1 MAVEDREK
9 WRRLVVKSSVVPQQ
23 LLWWRDRWRYLTER
37 PYLKNPLQDPSH
49 RLVLVTYYWINL
61 ILEVGQGWG
70 CSFALARQSQHVVK
84 TCIFVCWFEFD
95 LQSIKSKY
103 LFFCFSSFE
112 GNASNDL
119 DLGDEVE
126 YTLARKGNKM
136 SAENIRKLA
145 KGTVGPGEVILVWD
159 VLHWYSILSVGDFLP
174 FTFIL
179 YIF

>member
-1 MAVEDREK
+1 M
-9 WRRLVVKSSVVPQQ
+9 
-23 LLWWRDRWRYLTER
+23 
-37 PYLKNPLQDPSH
+37 
-49 RLVLVTYYWINL
+49 
-61 ILEVGQGWG
+61 
-70 CSFALARQSQHVVK
+70 
-84 TCIFVCWFEFD
+84 
-95 LQSIKSKY
+95 QSIKSKY

-159 VLHWYSILSVGDFLP
+159 VLH
-174 FTFIL
+174 
-179 YIF
+179 